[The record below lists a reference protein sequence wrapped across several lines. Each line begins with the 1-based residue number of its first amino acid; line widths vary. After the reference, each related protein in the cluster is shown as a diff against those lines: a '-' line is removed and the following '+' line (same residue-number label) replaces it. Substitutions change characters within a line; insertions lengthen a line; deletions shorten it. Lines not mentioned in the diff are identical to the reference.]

1 MRQAPYWKQ
10 QVVFLL
16 SVRFVCRTDISIST
30 IAGCYIPPR
39 SRSGFIVFLTYI
51 FVVGTVPPWAQVRS
65 PPCPRALVWGLWPET
80 WQGQPA
86 RACVLRLPAPAL
98 LWRPEREPPLPPDVC
113 AERPAPL
120 PFAGKPRGINAARKL
135 RTVRRQ
141 QRWAQKRYKKA
152 HLGTQFKCNPFG
164 GSSHCKG
171 IVLEKMWAAAL
182 EHSIISVKGV
192 QP

>member
-10 QVVFLL
+10 QVVFLV

-86 RACVLRLPAPAL
+86 RACVLRLPASAL
-98 LWRPEREPPLPPDVC
+98 LWRPEKDPPLPP
-113 AERPAPL
+113 
-120 PFAGKPRGINAARKL
+120 
-135 RTVRRQ
+135 T
-141 QRWAQKRYKKA
+141 
-152 HLGTQFKCNPFG
+152 
-164 GSSHCKG
+164 S
-171 IVLEKMWAAAL
+171 VLSGL
-182 EHSIISVKGV
+182 L
-192 QP
+192 